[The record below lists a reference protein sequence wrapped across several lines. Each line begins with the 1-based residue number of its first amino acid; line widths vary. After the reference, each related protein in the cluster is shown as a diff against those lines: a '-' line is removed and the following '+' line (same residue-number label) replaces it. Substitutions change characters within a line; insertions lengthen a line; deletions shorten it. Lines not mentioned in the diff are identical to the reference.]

1 MGILTYMK
9 ILIHMC
15 SLLLLDHSS
24 FTIFVFLL
32 VLKNSVIDILE
43 KIKKSSRQ
51 NSLQMPSVKE
61 ERGKTKRGGLV
72 KKRSSEQYD
81 QMLSVVEQRMIANI
95 ENK

>member
-1 MGILTYMK
+1 MK

-61 ERGKTKRGGLV
+61 ERGKIKRGGLV
-72 KKRSSEQYD
+72 KKRSSEQYN

>member
-1 MGILTYMK
+1 MK
-9 ILIHMC
+9 ILIRMC

-24 FTIFVFLL
+24 FTIFVFSL

-51 NSLQMPSVKE
+51 NSLQMPSVKK

-72 KKRSSEQYD
+72 KKHSSEQYD

>member
-1 MGILTYMK
+1 MTYMK

-32 VLKNSVIDILE
+32 VLKNSVIILE

-51 NSLQMPSVKE
+51 NSLQMPSVKK

-72 KKRSSEQYD
+72 KKHSSEQYD